1 MIEFKEIPST
11 LIEEEKIRFD
21 EEETKSISD
30 DKKTTF
36 IKRFGFEKSERL
48 IDSFVCAVAKTIL
61 LQGRIYITNQRIW
74 FHSFFNNKLLF
85 FGKDT
90 KITIPLDDIM
100 SLEKR
105 VNAIFFDN
113 SIAVITKDDKETFF
127 TSFIQRDK
135 CFEVIKALLEDESSN
150 AATNLNNNLLKR
162 TFIRLAKDNEQSND
176 SDGEGEEEEE
186 EEENQGNYNEEQAQL
201 NLTGEKAVERNFDP
215 DMNKVENN
223 EESKE
228 IKLDIRNP
236 ENIKKINELWH
247 RNELKIEEIKEE
259 LDPDWNEEYQ
269 ELYKVSIE
277 NMTLPWFYNRIFGT
291 QPYEGTQD
299 QIFWKY
305 HIETVSDN
313 SNINVTIMIYFE

>member
-1 MIEFKEIPST
+1 
-11 LIEEEKIRFD
+11 
-21 EEETKSISD
+21 
-30 DKKTTF
+30 
-36 IKRFGFEKSERL
+36 
-48 IDSFVCAVAKTIL
+48 
-61 LQGRIYITNQRIW
+61 
-74 FHSFFNNKLLF
+74 
-85 FGKDT
+85 
-90 KITIPLDDIM
+90 M

-176 SDGEGEEEEE
+176 SDGEGEGEEEEE

-223 EESKE
+223 EKSKE

-247 RNELKIEEIKEE
+247 INELKIEEIKEE

-269 ELYKVSIE
+269 ELYKISIE

-313 SNINVTIMIYFE
+313 SNIKVTIIIYFE